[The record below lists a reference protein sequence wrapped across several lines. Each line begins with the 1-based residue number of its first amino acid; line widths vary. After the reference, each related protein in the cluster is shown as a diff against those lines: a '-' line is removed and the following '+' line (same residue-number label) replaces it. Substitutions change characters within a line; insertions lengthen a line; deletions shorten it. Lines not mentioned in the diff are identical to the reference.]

1 MIELMVERAKGAM
14 LGLAVGDALGTTV
27 EFLPHSTFKPLTTII
42 GGGPFNLIAG
52 QWTDDT
58 SMMLCLADSL
68 IECGYSDPVDQIRR
82 YVDWWRNGYNSS
94 TGSCFDIG
102 VTVSQALEKFE
113 DTGVISGNS
122 TANFSAGNGSLMRL
136 APIAIAYLRQSV
148 DELLVAVADSSRTTH
163 ADPRCIEA
171 CQFMAFSIWNLLK
184 SEQITPKTDKNEF
197 LKEVVL
203 QFYEVVKKEMLTSD
217 IRSVL
222 DECYL
227 VKNEKLI
234 KGTGFVV
241 DSLEA
246 SLWAFSTSDTF
257 EEGALK
263 AANLGDDADTTAAIY
278 GQLAGA
284 FYGLSGIPK
293 RWQKKVYWKS
303 HIEGLALMLL
313 AKHVDL
319 LEPDQKLAEQY
330 RNLNPKEVS
339 NWLYYKFLL
348 VPEFDWA
355 AWSNDINIQQ
365 SLPKKISNYTLAQ
378 VMFYITALVSRE
390 RLVEGS
396 LDYEIQQGT
405 ILALLQRIDQILS

>member
-1 MIELMVERAKGAM
+1 M
-14 LGLAVGDALGTTV
+14 
-27 EFLPHSTFKPLTTII
+27 
-42 GGGPFNLIAG
+42 
-52 QWTDDT
+52 
-58 SMMLCLADSL
+58 
-68 IECGYSDPVDQIRR
+68 
-82 YVDWWRNGYNSS
+82 
-94 TGSCFDIG
+94 
-102 VTVSQALEKFE
+102 
-113 DTGVISGNS
+113 
-122 TANFSAGNGSLMRL
+122 
-136 APIAIAYLRQSV
+136 
-148 DELLVAVADSSRTTH
+148 
-163 ADPRCIEA
+163 
-171 CQFMAFSIWNLLK
+171 
-184 SEQITPKTDKNEF
+184 
-197 LKEVVL
+197 
-203 QFYEVVKKEMLTSD
+203 
-217 IRSVL
+217 
-222 DECYL
+222 
-227 VKNEKLI
+227 
-234 KGTGFVV
+234 
-241 DSLEA
+241 
-246 SLWAFSTSDTF
+246 
-257 EEGALK
+257 K